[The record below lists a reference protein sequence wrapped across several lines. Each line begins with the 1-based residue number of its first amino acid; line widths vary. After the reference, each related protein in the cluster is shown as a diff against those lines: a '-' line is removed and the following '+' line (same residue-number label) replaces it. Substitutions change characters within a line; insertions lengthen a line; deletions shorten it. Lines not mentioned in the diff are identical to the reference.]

1 MTMPETNVTTPAFEE
16 INAVDTPKMTFG
28 QSLAANHP
36 IANTF
41 VNTAAAGIASAV
53 TMYLVFRAIDLA
65 STAKERRAARRA
77 AKNAAKTKPVAAEV
91 VEPNETNA

>member
-1 MTMPETNVTTPAFEE
+1 MTTMPETNVTNPAVEE
-16 INAVDTPKMTFG
+16 IAAVNAPKMTFG

-77 AKNAAKTKPVAAEV
+77 AKEAAKAKPVAEV
-91 VEPNETNA
+91 VETVEKNA